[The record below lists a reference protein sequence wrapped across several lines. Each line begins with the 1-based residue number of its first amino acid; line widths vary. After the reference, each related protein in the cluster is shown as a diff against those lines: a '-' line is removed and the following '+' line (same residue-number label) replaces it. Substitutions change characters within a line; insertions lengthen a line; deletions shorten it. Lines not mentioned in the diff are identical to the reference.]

1 MYKDCPNIS
10 RQGRYDWTYQTMPPR
25 TQKVDVTARLLAT
38 FKQLISEG
46 TLSPGARLPAEREL
60 ASNLHV
66 SRGSLRQVLKMLEI
80 MGVVS
85 QRVGDGTYLNAAAH
99 SMLAEPM
106 EFLILLDG
114 ISFEELMDARL
125 IVEPEL
131 AARAATRASAE
142 QVAAL
147 RRSLDGMEGGNGR
160 HIDAIEDDL
169 QFHRTIFQMAENR
182 VCSLM
187 FSMVHESMRSLM
199 EITSRMVEPEH
210 TLRLHHRIYTAIK
223 KGDSSEARARM
234 FAHLTDAR
242 ALLIRSNAARIET
255 QLGDRL
261 SALALALP
269 PLRRRARRPAG

>member
-1 MYKDCPNIS
+1 
-10 RQGRYDWTYQTMPPR
+10 MPP
-25 TQKVDVTARLLAT
+25 QAEKLDVTARLLAT

-46 TLSPGARLPAEREL
+46 TLVPGARLPAEREM
-60 ASNLHV
+60 AANLRV

-114 ISFEELMDARL
+114 ITFEELMDARL

-131 AARAATRASAE
+131 AARAARRASPE

-147 RRSLDGMEGGNGR
+147 RGSLDRMGNGTG
-160 HIDAIEDDL
+160 HGEVVEDDL
-169 QFHRTIFQMAENR
+169 RFHRTIFLMAENR

-187 FSMVHESMRSLM
+187 FSIVHESLHKLM
-199 EITSRMVEPEH
+199 EITSQMVDLEH
-210 TLRLHHRIYTAIK
+210 TLRLHQRIYNAIR
-223 KGDSSEARARM
+223 KGDAAEAHARM
-234 FAHLTDAR
+234 FAHLTDAKE
-242 ALLIRSNAARIET
+242 LLIRSNAARIQT

-261 SALALALP
+261 STLSLASTP
-269 PLRRRARRPAG
+269 RQRPARRPTG

>member
-1 MYKDCPNIS
+1 
-10 RQGRYDWTYQTMPPR
+10 MPPR

-46 TLSPGARLPAEREL
+46 TLAPGSRLPAEREL
-60 ASNLHV
+60 ASSLRV

-147 RRSLDGMEGGNGR
+147 RRSLDRMEISSG
-160 HIDAIEDDL
+160 HHTEVIEDDL

-187 FSMVHESMRSLM
+187 FSMVHESLRKLM
-199 EITSRMVEPEH
+199 EITSQMVDLDH
-210 TLRLHHRIYTAIK
+210 TLRLHHRIYTAVK
-223 KGDSSEARARM
+223 KGDPGEARARM
-234 FAHLTDAR
+234 FAHLSDAKE
-242 ALLIRSNAARIET
+242 LLVRSNAARVQT
-255 QLGDRL
+255 RLGDRL
-261 SALALALP
+261 STLSLAIP
-269 PLRRRARRPAG
+269 PERPPARRPAN

>member
-1 MYKDCPNIS
+1 
-10 RQGRYDWTYQTMPPR
+10 MPPQA
-25 TQKVDVTARLLAT
+25 QKVDVTARLLAT

-46 TLSPGARLPAEREL
+46 ALVPGARLPAEREM
-60 ASNLHV
+60 ANNLRV

-114 ISFEELMDARL
+114 ITFEELMDARL

-131 AARAATRASAE
+131 AARAATRASPE
-142 QVAAL
+142 QVSAL
-147 RRSLDGMEGGNGR
+147 RGSLDRMGNSADHGEVV
-160 HIDAIEDDL
+160 EDDL
-169 QFHRTIFQMAENR
+169 RFHRTIFLMAENR

-187 FSMVHESMRSLM
+187 FSIVHESLHKLM
-199 EITSRMVEPEH
+199 EITSQMVDLEH
-210 TLRLHHRIYTAIK
+210 TLRLHQRIYNAIK
-223 KGDSSEARARM
+223 KGDPGEARARM

-242 ALLIRSNAARIET
+242 ELLAKSNAARIQA

-261 SALALALP
+261 STLSLGRTPRQRPA
-269 PLRRRARRPAG
+269 RRRTG

>member
-1 MYKDCPNIS
+1 
-10 RQGRYDWTYQTMPPR
+10 MPPQA
-25 TQKVDVTARLLAT
+25 QKVDVTARLLAT

-46 TLSPGARLPAEREL
+46 TLVPGARLPAEREM
-60 ASNLHV
+60 ATNLRV

-114 ISFEELMDARL
+114 ISSEELMDARL

-131 AARAATRASAE
+131 AARAASRASRE
-142 QVAAL
+142 QVMAL
-147 RRSLDGMEGGNGR
+147 RDSLDRMVNSTGHTEVV
-160 HIDAIEDDL
+160 EDDL
-169 QFHRTIFQMAENR
+169 QFHRTIFQMADNR

-187 FSMVHESMRSLM
+187 FSIVHESLRKLM
-199 EITSRMVEPEH
+199 EITSQMVDLEH
-210 TLRLHHRIYTAIK
+210 TLRLHQRIYTAIR
-223 KGDSSEARARM
+223 KGDPGEARARM
-234 FAHLTDAR
+234 LGHLADAKE
-242 ALLIRSNAARIET
+242 LLIKSNAARIQT

-261 SALALALP
+261 STLSLDGTP
-269 PLRRRARRPAG
+269 RRHRRA

>member
-1 MYKDCPNIS
+1 
-10 RQGRYDWTYQTMPPR
+10 MPPR
-25 TQKVDVTARLLAT
+25 AQKVDVTARLLAT

-46 TLSPGARLPAEREL
+46 TLVPGARLPAEREM
-60 ASNLHV
+60 AANLRV

-114 ISFEELMDARL
+114 ITFEELMDARL
-125 IVEPEL
+125 NVEPEL
-131 AARAATRASAE
+131 AARAATRASPE

-147 RRSLDGMEGGNGR
+147 RGSLDRMGSSAGHGEVV
-160 HIDAIEDDL
+160 EDDL
-169 QFHRTIFQMAENR
+169 QFHRTIFLMAENR

-187 FSMVHESMRSLM
+187 FSIIHESLRKLM
-199 EITSRMVEPEH
+199 EITSQMVDLEH
-210 TLRLHHRIYTAIK
+210 TLRLHQRIYNAIR
-223 KGDSSEARARM
+223 KGDPGEARARM
-234 FAHLTDAR
+234 FAHLTDAKE
-242 ALLIRSNAARIET
+242 LLIESNAARIQT

-261 SALALALP
+261 STLSLAGTP
-269 PLRRRARRPAG
+269 KQRPAGPPSQRG

>member
-1 MYKDCPNIS
+1 
-10 RQGRYDWTYQTMPPR
+10 MPPR
-25 TQKVDVTARLLAT
+25 TRKVDVTARLLAT

-46 TLSPGARLPAEREL
+46 TLAPGARLPAEREL
-60 ASNLHV
+60 AASLHV

-142 QVAAL
+142 QVTAL
-147 RRSLDGMEGGNGR
+147 RHSLDRMEAGNGH
-160 HIDAIEDDL
+160 HIEAVEGDL

-187 FSMVHESMRSLM
+187 FSMVHESLHKLM
-199 EITSRMVEPEH
+199 EITSRMVDLDH
-210 TLRLHHRIYTAIK
+210 TVRLHHRIYTAIR
-223 KGDSSEARARM
+223 KGDAAEARSRM
-234 FAHLTDAR
+234 FSHLTDAKE
-242 ALLIRSNAARIET
+242 LLIRSDAARIQT

-261 SALALALP
+261 TTLSKAIP
-269 PLRRRARRPAG
+269 PSRRTARKPSPLVAG